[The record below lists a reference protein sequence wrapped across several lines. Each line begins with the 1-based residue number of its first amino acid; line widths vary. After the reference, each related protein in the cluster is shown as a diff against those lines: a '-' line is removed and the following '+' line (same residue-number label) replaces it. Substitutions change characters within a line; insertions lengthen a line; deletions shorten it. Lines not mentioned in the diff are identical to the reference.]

1 MAFFSGI
8 STQKRDS
15 ASEADGGELFKGAAF
30 IAAGVLAASFMT
42 MEIAS
47 VVKLGLLAAGVV
59 LCAVGVKWI
68 LKYRKDNK
76 AFEDFVP
83 EWDKGRG
90 MYDRFAKELN
100 LWYEKGIT
108 PQDCD
113 GDTAYFLKLQKERLD
128 KKGLKLH
135 ESVVPSKGTSY
146 GTGKVSRKSLWY
158 TTDMMYENVSRKL
171 SFENENG
178 PVYERD
184 TEMAMYEIVAHSP
197 NEAQTQFIRVTC
209 PNCGA
214 VNSVSKLAPTERRC
228 SLHR

>member
-8 STQKRDS
+8 SIQKRDS

-68 LKYRKDNK
+68 VKYWKDNK
-76 AFEDFVP
+76 AFEEFVP

-100 LWYEKGIT
+100 LWYERGIT
-108 PQDCD
+108 PQNCD
-113 GDTAYFLKLQKERLD
+113 GDTAYFL
-128 KKGLKLH
+128 
-135 ESVVPSKGTSY
+135 
-146 GTGKVSRKSLWY
+146 
-158 TTDMMYENVSRKL
+158 
-171 SFENENG
+171 
-178 PVYERD
+178 
-184 TEMAMYEIVAHSP
+184 
-197 NEAQTQFIRVTC
+197 
-209 PNCGA
+209 
-214 VNSVSKLAPTERRC
+214 
-228 SLHR
+228 

>member
-100 LWYEKGIT
+100 LWYEKGIV
-108 PQDCD
+108 
-113 GDTAYFLKLQKERLD
+113 TAIRRIFLNCRRNVWTKRDSNCMRVLYRPKEPATEQARYRENL
-128 KKGLKLH
+128 
-135 ESVVPSKGTSY
+135 SGTQ
-146 GTGKVSRKSLWY
+146 R
-158 TTDMMYENVSRKL
+158 
-171 SFENENG
+171 
-178 PVYERD
+178 
-184 TEMAMYEIVAHSP
+184 I
-197 NEAQTQFIRVTC
+197 
-209 PNCGA
+209 
-214 VNSVSKLAPTERRC
+214 
-228 SLHR
+228 

>member
-42 MEIAS
+42 MEITS
-47 VVKLGLLAAGVV
+47 VVKLGLLAVGVV

-76 AFEDFVP
+76 AFEEFIP

-100 LWYEKGIT
+100 LW
-108 PQDCD
+108 
-113 GDTAYFLKLQKERLD
+113 
-128 KKGLKLH
+128 
-135 ESVVPSKGTSY
+135 
-146 GTGKVSRKSLWY
+146 
-158 TTDMMYENVSRKL
+158 
-171 SFENENG
+171 
-178 PVYERD
+178 
-184 TEMAMYEIVAHSP
+184 
-197 NEAQTQFIRVTC
+197 
-209 PNCGA
+209 
-214 VNSVSKLAPTERRC
+214 
-228 SLHR
+228 

>member
-83 EWDKGRG
+83 EWDKGAAC
-90 MYDRFAKELN
+90 M
-100 LWYEKGIT
+100 T
-108 PQDCD
+108 V
-113 GDTAYFLKLQKERLD
+113 LQR
-128 KKGLKLH
+128 
-135 ESVVPSKGTSY
+135 
-146 GTGKVSRKSLWY
+146 
-158 TTDMMYENVSRKL
+158 N
-171 SFENENG
+171 
-178 PVYERD
+178 
-184 TEMAMYEIVAHSP
+184 
-197 NEAQTQFIRVTC
+197 
-209 PNCGA
+209 
-214 VNSVSKLAPTERRC
+214 
-228 SLHR
+228 

>member
-1 MAFFSGI
+1 
-8 STQKRDS
+8 
-15 ASEADGGELFKGAAF
+15 
-30 IAAGVLAASFMT
+30 MT

-128 KKGLKLH
+128 KRDSNCMRVLYRPKEPATEQARYRENLF
-135 ESVVPSKGTSY
+135 GTQ
-146 GTGKVSRKSLWY
+146 R
-158 TTDMMYENVSRKL
+158 
-171 SFENENG
+171 
-178 PVYERD
+178 
-184 TEMAMYEIVAHSP
+184 I
-197 NEAQTQFIRVTC
+197 
-209 PNCGA
+209 
-214 VNSVSKLAPTERRC
+214 
-228 SLHR
+228 